1 MSEALKACSHMHDQ
15 FYIITHKHTL
25 SDHYQWFI
33 QTVLQIYKPLVLQY
47 NTDWQK
53 YDRLHSPV
61 QL

>member
-33 QTVLQIYKPLVLQY
+33 QTVLTANLQ
-47 NTDWQK
+47 TI
-53 YDRLHSPV
+53 SAPV
-61 QL
+61 QH